1 MNETQK
7 DQTTET
13 QISKKRLLDDLDLA
27 KIFYISRR
35 GVWRAVARG
44 ELAPPVKIGRCSRWF
59 PADVEA
65 FEQLLLERRSKQNR
79 GGFSN
84 N

>member
-1 MNETQK
+1 MEENRNQA
-7 DQTTET
+7 TER
-13 QISKKRLLDDLDLA
+13 QISKERLLNILA
-27 KIFYISRR
+27 VAKRFDISCR
-35 GVWRAVARG
+35 GVWRAVARK

>member
-1 MNETQK
+1 MSEIDK

-13 QISKKRLLDDLDLA
+13 QVSKKRLLDDLALA
-27 KIFYISRR
+27 ERFYISRR
-35 GVWRAVARG
+35 GVWRAVARK

-65 FEQLLLERRSKQNR
+65 FEQLLLERRSKQNP